1 MPSLRKRLQ
10 NLFATNVVVRSYGKD
25 RLKVVDTNQLQ
36 SRGNLNQTKVADRYT
51 RMHGAN
57 KHMVGG
63 MGGYDS
69 NYYMHQNR
77 MQLYADYEM
86 MDRDPIISA
95 ALDIYSDESTLA
107 NQFGDIL
114 TIKTSNSRIQKILYN
129 LFYDILNIEFNL
141 WTWIRNM
148 TKYGDFFLKL
158 DIANEIGV
166 INVRPFS
173 SYEIER
179 WEEYNEE
186 TGEYKIEFKH
196 VGNRQQGYDVFEIA
210 HFRMLSD
217 SNFLPYGRSM
227 LEGARKEFQKLMMM
241 EDAMLIHRI
250 MRAPEKRIF
259 KIDIGNIPPNEVDA
273 FMEQIIN
280 KMKKIPHIDP
290 QTGNYNLKFNLN
302 NMLEDYYLP
311 VRGGN
316 STTSIDTLPGMTFT
330 GMDDINYI
338 KDKMVGA
345 LKVPKAFLGYSEA
358 VEGKTT
364 LAAMDIRFART
375 IERIQKI
382 VVSELYKIA
391 IVHLYTQGFEG
402 EDLIDFELELTA
414 PSIIYDQ
421 QKVALMTEKMTLAT
435 AMKDSKLVSDK
446 FIYEYIFNMSED
458 QWLQQ
463 RTDVVEDLKL
473 RFRQNQIEQEG
484 NDPAITGVSFGTPH
498 DLASIHMSSDEVED
512 KDKGGRPKEG
522 IKFGQHKNEFGWD
535 PTGKKTIDQA
545 FRPENQKTT
554 FQPDPRAADTIKPY
568 QRESHEIL
576 KHLKRKN
583 NKTPDILLES
593 LKDKID
599 PLSNDSGTMLDENN
613 ILQD

>member
-1 MPSLRKRLQ
+1 MPTLRKRLQ
-10 NLFATNVVVRSYGKD
+10 NLFATNVIVRAYGKD
-25 RLKVVDTNQLQ
+25 KLRVVDTNRLQ
-36 SRGNLNQTKVADRYT
+36 SVGNLNQTKVADRYT

-86 MDRDPIISA
+86 MDRDPIISS

-107 NQFGDIL
+107 DQFGDIL
-114 TIKTSNSRIQKILYN
+114 TIKTDKSNIQKILYN
-129 LFYDILNIEFNL
+129 LFYDVLNIEFNL

-148 TKYGDFFLKL
+148 SKYGDFFLKL
-158 DIANEIGV
+158 DIAEDIG
-166 INVRPFS
+166 ILNVRPLS
-173 SYEIER
+173 AYEVER
-179 WEEYNEE
+179 FEEYDEA
-186 TGEYKIEFKH
+186 TGEYKIKFRH
-196 VGNRQQGYDVFEIA
+196 VGSPNITYDVFEMA

-259 KIDIGNIPPNEVDA
+259 KIDIGNIPPNEVDS
-273 FMEQIIN
+273 FMETIIN
-280 KMKKIPHIDP
+280 KMKKIPHIDA
-290 QTGNYNLKFNLN
+290 QTGNYNLKFNIN

-330 GMDDINYI
+330 GMDDINYV
-338 KDKMVGA
+338 KDKMMAA
-345 LKVPKAFLGYSEA
+345 LKIPKAFLGYEEG

-375 IERIQKI
+375 IERIQRI
-382 VVSELYKIA
+382 AISELTKIA
-391 IVHLYTQGFEG
+391 IVHLYAQGFEG
-402 EDLIDFELELTA
+402 EDLVGFELELTA

-435 AMKDSKLVSDK
+435 AMKDSKLVSDRY
-446 FIYEYIFNMSED
+446 IYEYIFNMSEE
-458 QWLQQ
+458 QWLQE
-463 RTDVVEDLKL
+463 RSDVVEDLKL

-484 NDPAITGVSFGTPH
+484 NDPTVTGVSYGTPH
-498 DLASIHMSSDEVED
+498 DLASIHMSSSDVEE

-522 IKFGQHKNEFGWD
+522 IKSGQHKNAFGWD
-535 PTGKKTIDQA
+535 PTGRKELKQA
-545 FRPENQKTT
+545 FNPQNQKTT
-554 FQPDPRAADTIKPY
+554 FQADPRWHRSNRPISAEGHD
-568 QRESHEIL
+568 IL
-576 KHLKRKN
+576 KHLKSKN
-583 NKTPDILLES
+583 RGASIITES
-593 LKDKID
+593 LKPKQTQDDSDK
-599 PLSNDSGTMLDENN
+599 NTMLDENN
-613 ILQD
+613 IL

>member
-1 MPSLRKRLQ
+1 MASLRKRLQ
-10 NLFATNVVVRSYGKD
+10 NLFATNVIVRAYGKD
-25 RLKVVDTNQLQ
+25 KLRVVDTNRLQ
-36 SRGNLNQTKVADRYT
+36 GVGNLSQTKVADRYT

-69 NYYMHQNR
+69 NYYMQQNR

-86 MDRDPIISA
+86 MDKDPIISS
-95 ALDIYSDESTLA
+95 ALDIYSDESTLTD
-107 NQFGDIL
+107 QFGDLL
-114 TIKTSNSRIQKILYN
+114 TIKCNNTQIQKILYN
-129 LFYDILNIEFNL
+129 LFYDVLNIEFNL

-158 DIANEIGV
+158 DIAEEIGV
-166 INVRPFS
+166 LNARPLS

-179 WEEYNEE
+179 WEQYDEV
-186 TGEYKIEFKH
+186 TGEYTIKFKN
-196 VGNRQQGYDVFEIA
+196 VADQKAEYDTFEIA

-259 KIDIGNIPPNEVDA
+259 KIDIGNIPPNEVDS

-290 QTGNYNLKFNLN
+290 QTGNYNLKFNLM

-316 STTSIDTLPGMTFT
+316 STTAIDTLPGMTFT
-330 GMDDINYI
+330 GLDDIEYI
-338 KDKMVGA
+338 KNKMMAA
-345 LKVPKAFLGYSEA
+345 LKIPKPFLGFDEG

-364 LAAMDIRFART
+364 LASMDIRFART

-382 VVSELYKIA
+382 VMSELTKIA
-391 IVHLYTQGFEG
+391 IVHLYAQGFEG
-402 EDLIDFELELTA
+402 EDLVGFDLELTA
-414 PSIIYDQ
+414 PSIVYDQ

-446 FIYEYIFNMSED
+446 YIYEFIFNMSED
-458 QWLQQ
+458 QWLQE
-463 RTDVVEDLKL
+463 RTNVVEDLKL

-498 DLASIHMSSDEVED
+498 DLATVHMSSSDVEE
-512 KDKGGRPKEG
+512 KDKGGRPPEG
-522 IKFGQHKNEFGWD
+522 IKSGQHKNALGWD
-535 PTGKKTIDQA
+535 PTGRKELKQA
-545 FRPENQKTT
+545 FDPENQKSAFLPNT
-554 FQPDPRAADTIKPY
+554 RADRKVKVFSS
-568 QRESHEIL
+568 ENLDFL
-576 KHLKRKN
+576 KNMKN
-583 NKTPDILLES
+583 KNRGIISES
-593 LKDKID
+593 LKTTKERRDD
-599 PLSNDSGTMLDENN
+599 HDAGTILDENN
-613 ILQD
+613 IL